1 MNEELLEATGGLLW
15 TVVYLLAG
23 IGAAELAEWLGA
35 TVLVQWIVAVVTVAV
50 VVFCAQWVNDQYDQ
64 LRLDKDDGWGP

>member
-1 MNEELLEATGGLLW
+1 MNEELLDVAGGTLW

-35 TVLVQWIVAVVTVAV
+35 VVLVQWVAAVVTVAV
-50 VVFCAQWVNDQYDQ
+50 VVFCSQWVNDQYDQ
-64 LRLDKDDGWGP
+64 LRLDRADEWGP